1 MPVAIYIVYK
11 LERLTECTWGYGLDL
26 RVSRFGCV
34 SYKWIY
40 YIHLL
45 LQMYPLNLLIL

>member
-11 LERLTECTWGYGLDL
+11 LERLTECTWGYGFDL
-26 RVSRFGCV
+26 RFDCV

-45 LQMYPLNLLIL
+45 FQMYALNLLIL